1 MVEDMLSRMDTDMA
15 NLKVDTKLGVLQD
28 QSVGWLWDAFNA
40 LNNKDFVQKV
50 HYSPIASLSH

>member
-1 MVEDMLSRMDTDMA
+1 MLSRMDTDMA
-15 NLKVDTKLGVLQD
+15 NLKVDTKLGVLRD